1 MIISDIEILD
11 SIKESGFR
19 NIFIHWESNEYN
31 EHNWAEQ
38 IEYINKIGLNIVF
51 AHLSYKGIN
60 SIWEEGTTGDSLVE
74 KYMKDISDCKK
85 HNISMVVMHL
95 TSGKD
100 APMYNE
106 IGLNRLH
113 KIINHAKEQNV
124 KVAFENTKIK
134 GYLEYVIDN
143 IKDENVGICYDSGH
157 CHVHFNDEFDFGK
170 FKDRIFAVHLH
181 DNDKT
186 DDLHLLPFDGTID
199 WEETVRNL
207 KQANFNRHITLE
219 SVYRYEYLNLTPLE
233 FYKKSY
239 EIANKLAKMYK
250 KL

>member
-1 MIISDIEILD
+1 
-11 SIKESGFR
+11 
-19 NIFIHWESNEYN
+19 
-31 EHNWAEQ
+31 
-38 IEYINKIGLNIVF
+38 
-51 AHLSYKGIN
+51 
-60 SIWEEGTTGDSLVE
+60 
-74 KYMKDISDCKK
+74 MKDISDCKK
-85 HNISMVVMHL
+85 NNISMVVMHL

-100 APMYNE
+100 APIYNE
-106 IGLNRLH
+106 IGLNRL
-113 KIINHAKEQNV
+113 
-124 KVAFENTKIK
+124 K

-207 KQANFNRHITLE
+207 KQANFNGHITLE